1 MLTDRWIESLL
12 TQKPLAQLAAFAS
25 RLLMALIFL
34 LAGWGKVTGY
44 AGTAHYMQ
52 AMGVPPS
59 LLPLTIAVEACCS
72 CSASGRA
79 ASPPCSPASR

>member
-34 LAGWGKVTGY
+34 LAG
-44 AGTAHYMQ
+44 
-52 AMGVPPS
+52 
-59 LLPLTIAVEACCS
+59 
-72 CSASGRA
+72 
-79 ASPPCSPASR
+79 